1 MWICSQQRRPK
12 RNCERKHVRVLYGS
26 PERVLKWSYSHSPK
40 KQQIPKGGVFWH
52 CPSCSCQGVPNS
64 CLERGS
70 LPGIRNILN
79 SLRSGGALTRN
90 LYVTPLLF
98 LPTILSLCRETWH
111 FPEPRE
117 REQRVEHHIYSLLL
131 HCTPNLQRWRLLA
144 YRSLLSRERPHS
156 INFPDESHGSII
168 KRRCPGTVI

>member
-1 MWICSQQRRPK
+1 M
-12 RNCERKHVRVLYGS
+12 
-26 PERVLKWSYSHSPK
+26 
-40 KQQIPKGGVFWH
+40 
-52 CPSCSCQGVPNS
+52 PNS

-90 LYVTPLLF
+90 LYVTPLLI
-98 LPTILSLCRETWH
+98 LPTILSLRRETWH
-111 FPEPRE
+111 FPEPWE
-117 REQRVEHHIYSLLL
+117 REQRAEHHIYSLLL

-144 YRSLLSRERPHS
+144 YRSLLSRERAHS

-168 KRRCPGTVI
+168 KRRCPGTVIYTSAAFEQQNCREELPTFPVLWQIPVLGVLIPLLMCAFSFRGIKKRQCRISI